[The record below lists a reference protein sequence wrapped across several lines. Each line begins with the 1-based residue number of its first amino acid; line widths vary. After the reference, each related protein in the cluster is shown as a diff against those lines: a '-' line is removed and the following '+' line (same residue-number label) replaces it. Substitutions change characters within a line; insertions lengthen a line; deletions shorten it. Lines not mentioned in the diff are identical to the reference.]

1 MDSSNKTIELPA
13 VTAVR
18 ADRTSLRWLL
28 FVILCVLPFLL
39 AADLTRALVAMVLGN
54 DTFSQIPL
62 IPVVSLFL
70 IHSNRK
76 TIFSAVTFGWV
87 AGAALI
93 ASGLF
98 AVILARLD
106 VWQLSAANQGSL
118 FVFGIVVVWMGSFAL
133 LFGTAAFR
141 TALFSMLFL
150 LFAVPIPE
158 PFLSNIVSFLQHQ
171 SANAAEGFF
180 HLAGVPYLRKELI
193 FDLPGVTIQ
202 VAEECSGI
210 RSTLA
215 LLITTTLAGYL
226 FLQTSWRRWLLV
238 LVVVPVAIVK
248 NGLRIAGLSTLAVY
262 VNPGFLTGPLHHR
275 GGIVFFMIALLPMA
289 LLLIYLE
296 RSERRQRALAKNSLT
311 AAQ

>member
-1 MDSSNKTIELPA
+1 MDSSHKTIELSG
-13 VTAVR
+13 VTAAR
-18 ADRTSLRWLL
+18 SDRVALRWLL
-28 FVILCVLPFLL
+28 FAILCIFPFVL

-62 IPVVSLFL
+62 IPVVSLYL
-70 IHSNRK
+70 VYSHRK
-76 TIFSAVTFGWV
+76 KILANVSFSWL
-87 AGAALI
+87 AGGAFIAL
-93 ASGLF
+93 GLL
-98 AVILARLD
+98 AVILAKLD
-106 VWQLSAANQGSL
+106 IWQLTPANQGSL
-118 FVFGIVVVWMGSFAL
+118 FVFGIVLFWMGSFAL

-141 TALFSMLFL
+141 FALFPLLFL
-150 LFAVPIPE
+150 LFAIPIPE
-158 PFLSNIVSFLQHQ
+158 PFLSLIVSFLQHQ

-180 HLAGVPYLRKELI
+180 HIAGIPYLRKELI
-193 FDLPGVTIQ
+193 FDLPGVSIQ

-215 LLITTTLAGYL
+215 LLITTVLAGHL
-226 FLQTSWRRWLLV
+226 FLETNWRRSVLV

-248 NGLRIAGLSTLAVY
+248 NGLRIAGLSILAVY

-275 GGIVFFMIALLPMA
+275 GGIVFFMIALVPMA

-296 RSERRQRALAKNSLT
+296 RSERQQRELAKDSLS

>member
-1 MDSSNKTIELPA
+1 MTAARSDR
-13 VTAVR
+13 VT
-18 ADRTSLRWLL
+18 LRWLL
-28 FVILCVLPFLL
+28 FGILCALPFLL
-39 AADLTRALVAMVLGN
+39 AADRTRALVAMVLGN

-62 IPVVSLFL
+62 IPVVSVYLVYS
-70 IHSNRK
+70 HRK
-76 TIFSAVTFGWV
+76 KIFANVSSSWL
-87 AGAALI
+87 AGGALM
-93 ASGLF
+93 ASGLL
-98 AVILARLD
+98 AVILAKLD
-106 VWQLSAANQGSL
+106 VWQLAPANQGSL
-118 FVFGIVVVWMGSFAL
+118 FVLGIVLFWMGSFAL

-141 TALFSMLFL
+141 LALFPLLFL
-150 LFAVPIPE
+150 FFAIPIPE
-158 PFLSNIVSFLQHQ
+158 PFLSIVVSFLQRQ

-180 HLAGVPYLRKELI
+180 HIAGVPYLRKELI
-193 FDLPGVTIQ
+193 FDLPGVSIQ

-215 LLITTTLAGYL
+215 LLITTVLAGYL

-262 VNPGFLTGPLHHR
+262 VNPDFLTGPLHHR
-275 GGIVFFMIALLPMA
+275 GGIVFFLIALVPMA

-296 RSERRQRALAKNSLT
+296 GSERRQRALAKSSLS

>member
-1 MDSSNKTIELPA
+1 M
-13 VTAVR
+13 
-18 ADRTSLRWLL
+18 
-28 FVILCVLPFLL
+28 
-39 AADLTRALVAMVLGN
+39 
-54 DTFSQIPL
+54 
-62 IPVVSLFL
+62 
-70 IHSNRK
+70 
-76 TIFSAVTFGWV
+76 
-87 AGAALI
+87 
-93 ASGLF
+93 
-98 AVILARLD
+98 
-106 VWQLSAANQGSL
+106 
-118 FVFGIVVVWMGSFAL
+118 
-133 LFGTAAFR
+133 
-141 TALFSMLFL
+141 
-150 LFAVPIPE
+150 
-158 PFLSNIVSFLQHQ
+158 
-171 SANAAEGFF
+171 
-180 HLAGVPYLRKELI
+180 
-193 FDLPGVTIQ
+193 PGVTIQ

-289 LLLIYLE
+289 LLLIYLQ